1 MRRKRTKVAQTFAEN
16 LQPKINACVWKGRW
30 MILLDFASRKTDNI
44 IKEVYR
50 EDVGPDGHD
59 YNHAYSRSKE
69 NPTKAVKD

>member
-1 MRRKRTKVAQTFAEN
+1 
-16 LQPKINACVWKGRW
+16 